1 MIEKKGDIL
10 NQLAVISDLAEKIN
24 FESKS
29 QTLIFELS
37 KMEFDRVFDYIQNK
51 RGIKMDKP
59 DESFLI
65 TIGMVDIVFNT
76 NNA

>member
-1 MIEKKGDIL
+1 MTEKKGDIL
-10 NQLAVISDLAEKIN
+10 NQLAMIADLAEKIN
-24 FESKS
+24 LDSKS

-37 KMEFDRVFDYIQNK
+37 KMEFDRVFEYIQNK

-59 DESFLI
+59 EESFLI